1 MIISAINSNPALLD
15 YLRSAAGQA
24 KNLDPGQAKNSRD
37 LESASDPASP
47 DQKDAIVSEQLN
59 DSSFLQ
65 AFNLRLQQNVPLY
78 KSDNSTK
85 TFNDSKKT
93 SNIEI
98 LDAETGEPVEFT
110 EIEETALQNQPG
122 TGYYLNA
129 QQLKKK
135 NNFKQLDRAEAYLY
149 SKIIKTYNLTNRQTT
164 GTLVNLVY

>member
-78 KSDNSTK
+78 KSDNSIK
-85 TFNDSKKT
+85 R
-93 SNIEI
+93 
-98 LDAETGEPVEFT
+98 P
-110 EIEETALQNQPG
+110 PP
-122 TGYYLNA
+122 
-129 QQLKKK
+129 
-135 NNFKQLDRAEAYLY
+135 EAVDF
-149 SKIIKTYNLTNRQTT
+149 S
-164 GTLVNLVY
+164 